1 MKEKSVFKMIIPSY
15 GNMLLGGILC
25 FFVAV
30 SLSMLNFLPMVLINI
45 LLFIFLIPLYSML
58 IYSPIWTEADRNRN
72 MVQFGHL
79 EEDKFKGLKIGIFL
93 IIPYLIANLVLTLS
107 WCKVIPDIYPI
118 YKIFNS
124 HLWPLMN
131 ILNFNA
137 SVEKMNI
144 FSIMICWLTSFYP
157 LIVSVIAYFLGFKG
171 ISVSEKLIYKN
182 KPRKKRRY

>member
-1 MKEKSVFKMIIPSY
+1 MKEKSVFKMIISSY

-79 EEDKFKGLKIGIFL
+79 
-93 IIPYLIANLVLTLS
+93 
-107 WCKVIPDIYPI
+107 
-118 YKIFNS
+118 
-124 HLWPLMN
+124 
-131 ILNFNA
+131 
-137 SVEKMNI
+137 
-144 FSIMICWLTSFYP
+144 
-157 LIVSVIAYFLGFKG
+157 
-171 ISVSEKLIYKN
+171 
-182 KPRKKRRY
+182 